1 MTIVLN
7 KMTVIVLMVL
17 FKRES
22 VNNFLNLL
30 NVLSLIRNFDNAC
43 TFHANDWR
51 VSSRIFQRV
60 VHLSFLKFH
69 VLIDVSTNIFV
80 FSWSFILFCFSH
92 KGTVLRHIDSD
103 VPNDLSMELG
113 HLNKDVEIIIE
124 ILRYITWMLVLVTIT
139 DTDKSFVK
147 FL

>member
-30 NVLSLIRNFDNAC
+30 NVLSLIGNFDNAC
-43 TFHANDWR
+43 TFHANDWW
-51 VSSRIFQRV
+51 VSSWIFQRV
-60 VHLSFLKFH
+60 VHLSFLKFDI
-69 VLIDVSTNIFV
+69 LIDISSNIFV
-80 FSWSFILFCFSH
+80 FTWSFILFGFSH

-113 HLNKDVEIIIE
+113 HLNKDIEIIIE

-139 DTDKSFVK
+139 NTDKSFVK